1 MKNTTYE
8 KQQLWGSKMVV
19 ERKVLE
25 KKGKKSEVRK
35 NGVFEEKIFDYLKKH
50 SDKGFSQGEL
60 SKIFDRSE
68 QQCRK
73 VCLNLVRKNIVD
85 RLEIPEKT
93 REGKIIQRIYYI
105 VKQ

>member
-1 MKNTTYE
+1 
-8 KQQLWGSKMVV
+8 MVV
-19 ERKVLE
+19 DRTTLE

-35 NGVFEEKIFDYLKKH
+35 NGIFEDKVLTYLKKH
-50 SDKGFSQGEL
+50 KEQGYSQGEL

-73 VCLNLVRKNIVD
+73 VCLNLVRKNLVD

-93 REGKIIQRIYYI
+93 REGKVIQRIYYI